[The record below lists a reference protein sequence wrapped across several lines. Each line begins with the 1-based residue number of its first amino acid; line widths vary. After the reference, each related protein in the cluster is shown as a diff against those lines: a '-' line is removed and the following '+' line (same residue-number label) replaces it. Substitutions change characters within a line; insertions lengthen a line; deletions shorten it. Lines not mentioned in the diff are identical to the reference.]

1 MSDSD
6 EKLSDNEKE
15 KPKRKERPQVIYGDE
30 TLDIFS
36 PKFDPL
42 KAINLPVNKRLA
54 LPFPSI
60 PPFKKIT
67 EIPPLEELI
76 APDIEKARARVVNR
90 VGDDVSGSDI
100 GGPSTSGGGSGNNEP
115 SKYNIGEATNKRR
128 FLPHQGKSINYHF

>member
-1 MSDSD
+1 MSDGD
-6 EKLSDNEKE
+6 EKLSDKEKE
-15 KPKRKERPQVIYGDE
+15 KPKPKERPQVVFDDE

-42 KAINLPVNKRLA
+42 KAINLPINKRLA

-60 PPFKKIT
+60 RPFKKIT
-67 EIPPLEELI
+67 ELPPLEELI
-76 APDIEKARARVVNR
+76 APDIEKARVC
-90 VGDDVSGSDI
+90 VGNDVSGSDI